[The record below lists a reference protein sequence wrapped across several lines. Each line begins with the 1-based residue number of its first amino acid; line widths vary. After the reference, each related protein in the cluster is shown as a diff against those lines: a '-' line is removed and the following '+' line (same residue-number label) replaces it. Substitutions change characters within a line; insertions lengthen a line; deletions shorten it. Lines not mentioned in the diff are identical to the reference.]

1 MKNRTKFKL
10 SAVAMA
16 IIVTANTQ
24 AVEVEVDGYTFGF
37 NGYVN
42 THAVF
47 VSCDDNPDTVA
58 GNALLCTGDDATS
71 VSNGYSPSSFQF
83 STATK
88 KNGINIKAVFAYEPG
103 NTDNSA
109 FNGSGDN
116 KAYRAFFTFGNDEI
130 GTFKAGRD
138 YGVFG
143 IDIVLQDISL
153 GGVGAPA
160 LVTSPLNTSLG
171 GAGYGYIFTDRLSQL
186 TYSFVKDGISG
197 AIGVFQP
204 LDPVSFGGNGFVGDS
219 GSQAP
224 GVHGKL
230 RYDFDLGFVST
241 TFLSQS
247 VDTAFNNYDATGIDL
262 TLVYNIGN
270 TSLLA
275 SGFSADGLGQ
285 YGLLIDGSDNA
296 ANPRNSDGH
305 FLQATHK
312 IDNTKF
318 GINYGVSTIDLAPQ
332 DTAIQVKEQSK
343 ITVGVYHTLWSLVT
357 ISAEYSSI
365 KAENHQGGEIKNQA
379 FSVGAA
385 LSF

>member
-1 MKNRTKFKL
+1 MKNNTKFKL
-10 SAVAMA
+10 SAAAM
-16 IIVTANTQ
+16 IIIATTNTQ
-24 AVEVEVDGYTFGF
+24 AVEIENDGYTFGF

-42 THAVF
+42 THAVY
-47 VSCDDNPDTVA
+47 VSCDDNPDIVA
-58 GNALLCTGDDATS
+58 GNALLCAGDDATS

-83 STATK
+83 SAATE
-88 KNGINIKAVFAYEPG
+88 KNGVSIKAVFAYEPG

-116 KAYRAFFTFGNDEI
+116 KAYRAFFTFGNDEL

-153 GGVGAPA
+153 EGVGAPA

-171 GAGYGYIFTDRLSQL
+171 GAGYGYIFADRLSQL
-186 TYSFVKDGISG
+186 TYSFTIDGISG
-197 AIGVFQP
+197 AVGVFQP

-219 GSQAP
+219 GSKTP

-230 RYDFDLGFVST
+230 RYDFDTGFIST

-247 VDTAFNNYDATGIDL
+247 VDTTFNDYDATGIDL
-262 TLVYNIGN
+262 TFVYNMGN

-275 SGFSADGLGQ
+275 SGFSANGLGH

-296 ANPRNSDGH
+296 ANPRNSDGY
-305 FLQATHK
+305 FIQATHK
-312 IDNTKF
+312 LDNTKL
-318 GINYGVSTIDLAPQ
+318 GINYGISNVDLAPQ
-332 DTAIQVKEQSK
+332 DTAIQVKQQSK
-343 ITVGVYHTLWSLVT
+343 MTVGVYHTLWSLVT
-357 ISAEYSSI
+357 ISAEYSNI
-365 KAENHQGGEIKNQA
+365 KAENHQSGEIKNQA
-379 FSVGAA
+379 FSFGAA
-385 LSF
+385 ISF

>member
-1 MKNRTKFKL
+1 MNNINKFKISVL
-10 SAVAMA
+10 TSALFSIAA
-16 IIVTANTQ
+16 AQ
-24 AVEVEVDGYTFGF
+24 AVEIESKGYTFGF

-42 THAVF
+42 THL
-47 VSCDDNPDTVA
+47 VSVNCDDNPDNVA
-58 GNALLCTGDDATS
+58 GNALLCSGGDATS
-71 VSNGYSPSSFQF
+71 VSNGYSPASFQF
-83 STATK
+83 SAATQ
-88 KNGINIKAVFAYEPG
+88 KNGVDIKAVFAYEPG

-109 FNGSGDN
+109 FNGGGDN
-116 KAYRAFFTFGNDEI
+116 KAYRAFFTVGNSDI

-160 LVTSPLNTSLG
+160 LVTTPLNTSLG

-186 TYSFVKDGISG
+186 TYSFAKDGISA

-204 LDPVSFGGNGFVGDS
+204 LDPVTFGGNGFVGDS
-219 GSQAP
+219 GSKTP

-230 RYDFDLGFVST
+230 RYDFDSGFVST

-247 VDTAFNNYDATGIDL
+247 VDTPLNDYNASGVDL
-262 TLVYNIGN
+262 TLVYNIGD

-275 SGFSADGLGQ
+275 SGFSADGLGY
-285 YGLLIDGSDNA
+285 YGLLIDGSDSA
-296 ANPRNSDGH
+296 ANPRDSDGY

-312 IDNTKF
+312 WNNTKF
-318 GINYGVSTIDLAPQ
+318 GINYGISNVELAPQ
-332 DTAIQVKEQSK
+332 DTSIQVKQQSK
-343 ITVGVYHTLWSLVT
+343 VTVGVYHTLWSMVT
-357 ISAEYSSI
+357 LSAEYSNI
-365 KAENHQGGEIKNQA
+365 NAENHEGGEIKNQA
-379 FSVGAA
+379 ISVGAA

>member
-1 MKNRTKFKL
+1 MKKNTKLKL
-10 SAVAMA
+10 SAAA
-16 IIVTANTQ
+16 IVIIATTNTQ
-24 AVEVEVDGYTFGF
+24 AVEIENNGYTFGF

-42 THAVF
+42 THAVY

-58 GNALLCTGDDATS
+58 GNALLCAGDDATS

-83 STATK
+83 SAATE
-88 KNGINIKAVFAYEPG
+88 KNGVSIKAVFAYEPG

-116 KAYRAFFTFGNDEI
+116 KAYRAFFTFGSDEL

-171 GAGYGYIFTDRLSQL
+171 GAGYGYIFVDRLSQL
-186 TYSFVKDGISG
+186 TYSFAKDGMSG
-197 AIGVFQP
+197 AVGVFQP

-219 GSQAP
+219 GSKTP

-230 RYDFDLGFVST
+230 RYDFDTGFIST

-247 VDTAFNNYDATGIDL
+247 VNTTFNDYDATGIDL
-262 TLVYNIGN
+262 TFVYNIGN

-275 SGFSADGLGQ
+275 SGFSADGLGH

-296 ANPRNSDGH
+296 ANPRKSDGY
-305 FLQATHK
+305 FIQATHK
-312 IDNTKF
+312 IDNTKL
-318 GINYGVSTIDLAPQ
+318 GINYGISNVDLAPQ
-332 DTAIQVKEQSK
+332 DTAIQVKQQSK
-343 ITVGVYHTLWSLVT
+343 MTVGVYHTLWSLVT
-357 ISAEYSSI
+357 ISAEYSNI
-365 KAENHQGGEIKNQA
+365 KAENHQAGEIKNQA

>member
-1 MKNRTKFKL
+1 MKNNTKFKL
-10 SAVAMA
+10 SAAAM
-16 IIVTANTQ
+16 IIIATTNTQ
-24 AVEVEVDGYTFGF
+24 AVEIENDGYTFGF

-42 THAVF
+42 THAVY
-47 VSCDDNPDTVA
+47 VSCDDNPDIVA
-58 GNALLCTGDDATS
+58 GNALLCAGDDATS

-83 STATK
+83 SAATE
-88 KNGINIKAVFAYEPG
+88 KNGVSIKAVFAYEPG

-116 KAYRAFFTFGNDEI
+116 KAYRAFFTFGNDEL

-171 GAGYGYIFTDRLSQL
+171 GAGYGYIFADRLSQL
-186 TYSFVKDGISG
+186 TYSFTKDGISG
-197 AIGVFQP
+197 AVGVFQP

-219 GSQAP
+219 GSKTP
-224 GVHGKL
+224 GFHGKL
-230 RYDFDLGFVST
+230 RYDFDTGFIST

-247 VDTAFNNYDATGIDL
+247 VDTTFNDYDATGIDL
-262 TLVYNIGN
+262 TFVYNMGN

-275 SGFSADGLGQ
+275 SGFSANGLGH

-296 ANPRNSDGH
+296 ANPRNSDGY
-305 FLQATHK
+305 FIQATHK
-312 IDNTKF
+312 LDNTKL
-318 GINYGVSTIDLAPQ
+318 GINYGISNVDLAPQ
-332 DTAIQVKEQSK
+332 DTAIQVKQQSK
-343 ITVGVYHTLWSLVT
+343 MTVGVYHTLWSLVT
-357 ISAEYSSI
+357 ISAEYSNI
-365 KAENHQGGEIKNQA
+365 KAENHQSGEIKNQA
-379 FSVGAA
+379 FSFGAA